1 MYWSYFWEFVKRNI
15 LTIVI
20 MAVIAVVMPWTLFF
34 IIPFVLITLRLQ
46 MAVWKVR
53 HKYHNAQQ
61 SASES
66 NYSGNQGKGKDGE
79 VRIVQT
85 EQTEQRVNNDVG
97 EYVDFKEIKEEN
109 KQ

>member
-53 HKYHNAQQ
+53 HKYHNAQRQAGAESSYGNKEQLQRQ
-61 SASES
+61 S
-66 NYSGNQGKGKDGE
+66 G
-79 VRIVQT
+79 
-85 EQTEQRVNNDVG
+85 QR
-97 EYVDFKEIKEEN
+97 
-109 KQ
+109 